1 MEGILCYSKYVKRG
15 RTYIVSELHFNNP
28 SGLSSALRIS
38 ASSILSRLEGGIPL
52 SRTRALS
59 RDLSEKNIER
69 ASVAVVKVCACFLKE
84 IISHIFKII
93 YEITWPSNFDTFF
106 SKTKK
111 GILFLGI

>member
-1 MEGILCYSKYVKRG
+1 MIRQEFKIQGILCYSKYIKRG
-15 RTYIVSELHFNNP
+15 RTHIVSELHFNNP

-59 RDLSEKNIER
+59 RDRSEENIEQF
-69 ASVAVVKVCACFLKE
+69 SVAVVKVCACFLKE

-93 YEITWPSNFDTFF
+93 YEITWR
-106 SKTKK
+106 SKN
-111 GILFLGI
+111 